1 MAKEL
6 HSLGWDYL
14 MFALFVAF
22 TVFTPL
28 WKRLFGKTKQRSKAD
43 YVFAT
48 GGVSLIAVMI
58 SIARGT
64 LGVRTVLGYPSEL
77 YYYGTA
83 MWEVI
88 YGMASAYPIVCFVF
102 VPIYFNLGITSV
114 YQYLDLRFKSLVVRR
129 LASANYIVRQICTLG
144 ITVYTPSVALS
155 TVIGI
160 PYWAS
165 ITGMSIICIF
175 FSIKGGLKAAINADV
190 IQTVTVI
197 LVSLAVIIK
206 GTIFSGGVKQV
217 YEINRNDG
225 RFSFFTFTGDL
236 TVRVDTTSAWL
247 GQLFMSLSQFGCQQ
261 NFMQRYVSLKSTTE
275 VKRAMLSNIPV
286 IFVFFSLSWLCGLV
300 IYASYAKCDPLAEGY
315 IQKPDEILPFYVE
328 DQLAFIPGFLGI
340 FMATLF
346 NGALCMMVSNLNSL
360 ATVVWEDFL
369 SFLPQLKGLS
379 DKQQLVVIKT
389 VTAVFGL
396 IVMGVAFSVGLLSGV
411 TESSML
417 TFSATSGPL
426 LGCFILAMLI
436 PIANWKGTSIGMIS
450 SCAIVVWMTAG
461 GLTID
466 KSARTQLLPTS
477 TEGCSNFT
485 FSQSI
490 HKPLTN
496 EFSIVPK
503 LTSWDDPNSSKF
515 AKIANDTWLLSS
527 SVAALVPTAATAE
540 RTPLQYFYSISYMYY
555 SLIGTA
561 LTVIIGIIGSYLTQD
576 PKDMYDAKL
585 LHPIV
590 FKLYQHFPGKKPYY
604 VKDVEYTCDSV
615 GSGANTTRGSGNC
628 CTSNGG
634 IENASNGIG
643 IAAKINHAF
652 EPQNEGNIIIAA
664 SATDAANNTTVTTI
678 DGDDK
683 KKAKNPMDVSFT
695 PITTK
700 FTNGRSAYAF
710 NRCTSDDERDQH
722 HNGLSNINTTT
733 TPTTTTTTT
742 TTTRITMPSGTYRQ
756 MTEKETL

>member
-1 MAKEL
+1 MLVQLSTLCSNKIRLNKEKIL
-6 HSLGWDYL
+6 
-14 MFALFVAF
+14 
-22 TVFTPL
+22 
-28 WKRLFGKTKQRSKAD
+28 
-43 YVFAT
+43 
-48 GGVSLIAVMI
+48 
-58 SIARGT
+58 
-64 LGVRTVLGYPSEL
+64 
-77 YYYGTA
+77 
-83 MWEVI
+83 
-88 YGMASAYPIVCFVF
+88 
-102 VPIYFNLGITSV
+102 
-114 YQYLDLRFKSLVVRR
+114 FKSLIVRR

-165 ITGMSIICIF
+165 IIGMSIICIF

-206 GTIFSGGVKQV
+206 GTIFSGGVKRV

-225 RFSFFTFTGDL
+225 RFSFFRFTGDL

-300 IYASYAKCDPLAEGY
+300 IYASYNQCDPLAEGY

-360 ATVVWEDFL
+360 ATVIWEDFL

-379 DKQQLVVIKT
+379 DKQQLAVIKT

-396 IVMGVAFSVGLLSGV
+396 IVMGVAFSVGFLSGV

-426 LGCFILAMLI
+426 LGCFILAMLV

-450 SCAIVVWMTAG
+450 SCAIVVWMTVG
-461 GLTID
+461 GFTID
-466 KSARTQLLPTS
+466 KSASNQLLPTT

-490 HKPLTN
+490 HKPSTN
-496 EFSIVPK
+496 EFSILPK
-503 LTSWDDPNSSKF
+503 FTPWEIPPENSKF
-515 AKIANDTWLLSS
+515 TKIANDTLLLSS
-527 SVAALVPTAATAE
+527 SSVTTLIPTAAMAE

-576 PKDMYDAKL
+576 PKDVYDAKL

-604 VKDVEYTCDSV
+604 VKDVEFTCDSV
-615 GSGANTTRGSGNC
+615 
-628 CTSNGG
+628 SNGRGGGGGGGG
-634 IENASNGIG
+634 ISNRGVENVSNGIG
-643 IAAKINHAF
+643 TAAKINHAF
-652 EPQNEGNIIIAA
+652 EPQNEGNIIIAT
-664 SATDAANNTTVTTI
+664 SVTAAPTITVTTTTTSTI
-678 DGDDK
+678 DANGK
-683 KKAKNPMDVSFT
+683 KKDKNPMDVSFT

-700 FTNGRSAYAF
+700 FTNGCSAFAF
-710 NRCTSDDERDQH
+710 NKCADERDH

-733 TPTTTTTTT
+733 TITTPTITAAA
-742 TTTRITMPSGTYRQ
+742 TRITIPRGIYRQ
-756 MTEKETL
+756 ITEKETL